1 MNGNHHSND
10 RPAWIDQANRLLDDS
25 VRDLDAATLSRLNR
39 ARQTALAR
47 QRPRA
52 QRIWLLPAGLASACA
67 MLLAVAVWQP
77 HHRSETQ
84 PSAPIAA
91 GATAAVDDGD
101 SDETST
107 EFYQNLEFYAWLD
120 AQNKGGDG

>member
-1 MNGNHHSND
+1 MNDNQHCNE
-10 RPAWIDQANRLLDDS
+10 RPAWINQANQVLDDS

-39 ARQTALAR
+39 ARQAALA
-47 QRPRA
+47 QPRPRA
-52 QRIWLLPAGLASACA
+52 PRAWLLPAGLASACA
-67 MLLAVAVWQP
+67 LLLAVAVWQP
-77 HHRSETQ
+77 HHRTEAQ
-84 PSAPIAA
+84 PTALLAT

-101 SDETST
+101 SEETSA